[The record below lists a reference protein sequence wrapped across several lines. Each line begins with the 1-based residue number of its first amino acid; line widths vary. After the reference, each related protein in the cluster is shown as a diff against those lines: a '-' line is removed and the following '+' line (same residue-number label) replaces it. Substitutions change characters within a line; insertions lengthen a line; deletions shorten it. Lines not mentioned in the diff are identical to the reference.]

1 MRKMELQLKNVVQMF
16 VLIALIIRVKS
27 TRVPGTRGISKIQE
41 IPQYRFHYYVQD
53 DKNIGE
59 YKPSQEENKNG
70 EKVGSYNIAD
80 SNGDIRIVNYR
91 VDKSNGLQTDV
102 NTNVGAS
109 PLKISLNNP
118 VYNIQTDIL
127 KESTLSSEASPI
139 VVEPLNTQEQKSSKP
154 IEMDS
159 RDEYNLA
166 ESTEKLTKLTELI
179 STNQT
184 EDRKDDVKDE
194 QVTDQVLIQDEGIT
208 IKQTE
213 FTIPFKKPSPVST
226 DDLKIND
233 DEAIKKDIVKMIQNI
248 NGEHGQLDPQLNFKS
263 ALPDKPLKMVETD
276 SIEMEQQESY
286 QPSHGHSKF
295 KSQQLSNKPLRLVGY
310 NPSIFG
316 SLYDTQV
323 NYNRPSQIQQPPNL
337 FNQGYFAGFGTRGD
351 IKQQAYDNSG
361 IYYSQPSSTS
371 PQPGNYKGNKKSN
384 LPTPTQ
390 PLYYYDPNSMVML
403 PVYTNMIQN
412 DYSIAENKPQPPQPQ
427 TDSGKNGFNLMQ
439 ILSGGSF
446 YKGSEQAEGSQ
457 QMAVKDS
464 IKPEYNKFEKS
475 KPIEKHEKSKPLE
488 THDKPKP
495 LETQDKSKTPQTL
508 MFYLNPGEPPIDLKS
523 LTSSPMHLT
532 FGQQP
537 QSDCNGKTLKPPTV
551 KSNKPLQP
559 IPLCSDCVP
568 ALGFMGLPST
578 KSAVQQKKS
587 IATPQVM
594 PIWNGQTVSKLN
606 YLILPTPI
614 TK

>member
-1 MRKMELQLKNVVQMF
+1 
-16 VLIALIIRVKS
+16 
-27 TRVPGTRGISKIQE
+27 
-41 IPQYRFHYYVQD
+41 
-53 DKNIGE
+53 
-59 YKPSQEENKNG
+59 
-70 EKVGSYNIAD
+70 
-80 SNGDIRIVNYR
+80 
-91 VDKSNGLQTDV
+91 
-102 NTNVGAS
+102 
-109 PLKISLNNP
+109 
-118 VYNIQTDIL
+118 
-127 KESTLSSEASPI
+127 
-139 VVEPLNTQEQKSSKP
+139 
-154 IEMDS
+154 
-159 RDEYNLA
+159 
-166 ESTEKLTKLTELI
+166 
-179 STNQT
+179 
-184 EDRKDDVKDE
+184 
-194 QVTDQVLIQDEGIT
+194 
-208 IKQTE
+208 
-213 FTIPFKKPSPVST
+213 
-226 DDLKIND
+226 
-233 DEAIKKDIVKMIQNI
+233 MIQNI
-248 NGEHGQLDPQLNFKS
+248 NGEHGQSDPRLNFKS
-263 ALPDKPLKMVETD
+263 TLSDKPLKIVETD
-276 SIEMEQQESY
+276 SIQMEQQESY
-286 QPSHGHSKF
+286 QPTHGHSKF

-310 NPSIFG
+310 NPSVFG

-337 FNQGYFAGFGTRGD
+337 FNQGYFAGFGTHGD

-361 IYYSQPSSTS
+361 VYYSQPSSTS

-412 DYSIAENKPQPPQPQ
+412 DYSITENKPQPTQPQ
-427 TDSGKNGFNLMQ
+427 ADSGKNGFNLMQ

-495 LETQDKSKTPQTL
+495 LETQDKLKTPQTL

-523 LTSSPMHLT
+523 LTSSPMQLT

-537 QSDCNGKTLKPPTV
+537 QSDCNGKTLKTPTV

>member
-1 MRKMELQLKNVVQMF
+1 MT
-16 VLIALIIRVKS
+16 RVDS
-27 TRVPGTRGISKIQE
+27 TRVPGIRGISKIQE
-41 IPQYRFHYYVQD
+41 IPQYRFHYYLKD
-53 DKNIGE
+53 DKTVGD
-59 YKPSQEENKNG
+59 YKPPQEENKNG
-70 EKVGSYNIAD
+70 GKVGPFNNIAD
-80 SNGDIRIVNYR
+80 SNGDMRIVNYR
-91 VDKSNGLQTDV
+91 VDKSNGLQTDMS
-102 NTNVGAS
+102 TNVGAP

-118 VYNIQTDIL
+118 VYNTQADVS
-127 KESTLSSEASPI
+127 KELTVSSEASPI
-139 VVEPLNTQEQKSSKP
+139 VVEPINLQEQKSSKP

-159 RDEYNLA
+159 KDEYNLTD
-166 ESTEKLTKLTELI
+166 STDKATTLIELMN
-179 STNQT
+179 TNQT
-184 EDRKDDVKDE
+184 EDRKDDIIKDE

-213 FTIPFKKPSPVST
+213 FTIPFKKPNPVST
-226 DDLKIND
+226 DDFKYND

-248 NGEHGQLDPQLNFKS
+248 NGDHEQSDLRLNSKS
-263 ALPDKPLKMVETD
+263 TISDKPLKVVETD
-276 SIEMEQQESY
+276 SMEMEQQESY

-316 SLYDTQV
+316 LLYDTQA
-323 NYNRPSQIQQPPNL
+323 NYNRPSQIQQPPN
-337 FNQGYFAGFGTRGD
+337 NQGYLAGFGIHGD
-351 IKQQAYDNSG
+351 IKQQTYDNSG
-361 IYYSQPSSTS
+361 VYYSQPSSTS

-384 LPTPTQ
+384 LPIPTQ

-412 DYSIAENKPQPPQPQ
+412 DYSLTETKPQPTQPQ
-427 TDSGKNGFNLMQ
+427 ADSGKNGFNLMQ

-475 KPIEKHEKSKPLE
+475 KPVEKHDKSKPLE
-488 THDKPKP
+488 TRDKPKP
-495 LETQDKSKTPQTL
+495 LETQDKLKPPQTL

-523 LTSSPMHLT
+523 LTSSPNMHLT
-532 FGQQP
+532 FDQQP
-537 QSDCNGKTLKPPTV
+537 QSDCNGKTLKTPTV

-568 ALGFMGLPST
+568 ALGIMGLPST
-578 KSAVQQKKS
+578 KSAAVQQKKS

-594 PIWNGQTVSKLN
+594 PIWNGQTVSKFN

-614 TK
+614 NK